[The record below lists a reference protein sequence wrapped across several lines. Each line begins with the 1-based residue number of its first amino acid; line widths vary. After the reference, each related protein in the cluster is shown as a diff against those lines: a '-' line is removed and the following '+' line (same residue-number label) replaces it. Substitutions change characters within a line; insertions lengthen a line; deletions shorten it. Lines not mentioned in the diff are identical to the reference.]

1 MSEKSSPV
9 GGARVARLTVNE
21 IRFVECDAE
30 LQRCVGEVMGPVA
43 ERHIRLDD
51 GFAFVALDSET
62 PIGLIAVYRRR
73 LPDPLP
79 GTYEGFIN
87 IIEVAEAY
95 RRQCIG
101 KRLVEMSVER
111 CRAQGLYQI
120 RAWSSE
126 GKTEAIRMWKSLG
139 FALCPAVEHPRGL
152 VVKGYFVV
160 RRL

>member
-1 MSEKSSPV
+1 M
-9 GGARVARLTVNE
+9 NE
-21 IRFVECDAE
+21 IQFVNCDAD
-30 LQRCVGEVMGPVA
+30 LQRRVGEVMGPVA

-51 GFAFVALDSET
+51 GFAFVALDGET

-73 LPDPLP
+73 LPHPLP
-79 GTYEGFIN
+79 ETYEGFIN

-95 RRQCIG
+95 RRRGIG
-101 KRLVEMSVER
+101 KQLVEMSVEC

-126 GKTEAIRMWKSLG
+126 DKTEAIRMWKSLG
-139 FALCPAVEHPRGL
+139 FSLCPATEHPGGL
-152 VVKGYFVV
+152 VVRGYFVA